1 MTRTITI
8 SLPVADLEASKAFYA
23 AIGFTNNPQFASD
36 SSSMMAWSE
45 SINVMLLTHER
56 WRTFTDRPIA
66 PKGTSEVGL
75 NLSCDSRAQVDAM
88 NDAAAANGGTGDVN
102 PVEEHGYMY
111 GRDFADPDGHVWGVA
126 WMDVSAMP
134 SGR

>member
-1 MTRTITI
+1 MRAEHHRFSQGASMTRTITI

-23 AIGFTNNPQFASD
+23 AIGFTNNPQFTSD

-45 SINVMLLTHER
+45 SINVMLLTHAR

-102 PVEEHGYMY
+102 PVEEHGYM
-111 GRDFADPDGHVWGVA
+111 
-126 WMDVSAMP
+126 
-134 SGR
+134 